1 MAKEKYTLYE
11 VEDISSIRE
20 LMEKAK
26 NAAGDKLAFRYKS
39 GAKVVDV
46 TYNEFYE
53 TTQALGTA
61 LADKGYAD
69 KHVACI
75 GENSYSWLT
84 CYLTVLQGEGVFV
97 PIDKELPDTDIAN
110 IANNSDSVFMF
121 CSGKYEERLRTMHN
135 DGKLPNIQYFV
146 CFDREEDDGIFLS
159 FNKFIDSGRE
169 LYKSGSDIFTSLKRD
184 EYKMAL
190 LVYTSG
196 TTGLAKG
203 VMLSE
208 HNLVSSVKYGL
219 QISTIYTTSLS
230 VLPYHHTYEAVPGI
244 LVALHKRCTICINDN
259 LGAVLRN
266 LTLFKP
272 DYIYLVPAFA
282 EVFYK
287 KIWENAEKNGK
298 ADTLRKG
305 IRISR
310 ILMKLGIDKRRK
322 LFDSVHS
329 AFGGNLREIVCGGAP
344 IRPEIGE
351 FFNDIGITLL
361 NGYGITECS
370 PLVSVNPIMFND
382 PSTVGVPLKC
392 IEVKIDS
399 PDEEGNGEIMVKGD
413 IVMMGYY
420 KDPERTAEC
429 LSEDG
434 WFRTGD
440 YGTLTKWGQLVIT
453 GRKKNLIVLKNG
465 KNVYP
470 EEIENYIAGIP
481 YVKEVVVYSI
491 KDEDGHETGLC
502 AEVFLNKEY
511 LEEKGITNVEETL
524 KADIKEKCDVLPA
537 YKQISKVVIRDVEFE
552 KTTTNKIK
560 RHSIKKD

>member
-20 LMEKAK
+20 LLEKAK
-26 NAAGDKLAFRYKS
+26 NAAGDKLAFRYRV
-39 GAKVVDV
+39 GANDVADV

-53 TTQALGTA
+53 RTQALGTA
-61 LADKGYAD
+61 LASRGLTST
-69 KHVACI
+69 HIACI
-75 GENSYSWLT
+75 GENSYDWLT
-84 CYLTVLQGEGVFV
+84 CYLTVLQSEGVFV
-97 PIDKELPDTDIAN
+97 PVDKELPDSDIKN
-110 IANNSDSVFMF
+110 ILINSDSTVMF
-121 CSGKYEERLRTMHN
+121 CSGKYEARLRAMA
-135 DGKLPNIQYFV
+135 DELPDIKYFIS
-146 CFDREEDDGIFLS
+146 FTLKEDDGKFLS
-159 FNKFIDSGRE
+159 FEKLIEEGRE
-169 LYKSGSDIFTSLKRD
+169 LYKNGSDIFTSQKRD
-184 EYKMAL
+184 EYALAL

-259 LGAVLRN
+259 LSAVLKN
-266 LTLFKP
+266 LTVFKP

-287 KIWENAEKNGK
+287 RIWENAEKSGK

-305 IRISR
+305 IKISR
-310 ILMKLGIDKRRK
+310 VLMKLGIDMRRK
-322 LFDSVHS
+322 IFATVHE

-344 IRPEIGE
+344 IRPEIGQ

-382 PSTVGVPLKC
+382 PNTVGIPLKC
-392 IEVKIDS
+392 IEVKIDN

-420 KDPERTAEC
+420 KMPEQTAEA

-440 YGTLTKWGQLVIT
+440 YGTLTEHGQLVIT
-453 GRKKNLIVLKNG
+453 GRKKNLIVLTNG

-491 KDEDGHETGLC
+491 KDEEGHETGLC
-502 AEVFLNKEY
+502 AEVFLNKDY
-511 LEEKGITNVEETL
+511 IEEKGITDVATTV
-524 KADIKEKCDVLPA
+524 KADIKAACAELPT
-537 YKQISKVVIRDVEFE
+537 YKQIAKVVVRDVEFE

-560 RHSIKKD
+560 RHAIKKD

>member
-11 VEDISSIRE
+11 VEKLTSIRD
-20 LMEKAK
+20 LMEKSK

-39 GAKVVDV
+39 GGKVVDV

-53 TTQALGTA
+53 TTKALGTA
-61 LADKGYAD
+61 LAQKGWG
-69 KHVACI
+69 KSRIACI
-75 GENSYSWLT
+75 GENSYNWL
-84 CYLTVLQGEGVFV
+84 CVYLTVLQGAGVYV
-97 PIDKELPDTDIAN
+97 PIDKELPDTDIKN
-110 IANNSDSVFMF
+110 IVNNSDATVMF
-121 CSGKYEERLRTMHN
+121 CSAKYEERLRAM
-135 DGKLPNIQYFV
+135 KEELPNIECFI
-146 CFDREEDDGIFLS
+146 CFDREEDDGMFLS
-159 FNKFIDSGRE
+159 YKKLLAEGLE
-169 LYKSGSDIFTSLKRD
+169 LYRGGSDIFTSLARD
-184 EYKMAL
+184 EYDLAL

-208 HNLVSSVKYGL
+208 HNLISSVYYGL
-219 QISTIYTTSLS
+219 QMSTIYTTSLS

-259 LGAVLRN
+259 LGSVLKN
-266 LTLFKP
+266 LNLFKP

-287 KIWENAEKNGK
+287 KIWENAEKNGQAK
-298 ADTLRKG
+298 KLRTG
-305 IRISR
+305 IKISR
-310 ILMKLGIDKRRK
+310 LLMKLGIDKRRD
-322 LFDSVHS
+322 LFKSVHA

-344 IRPEIGE
+344 IRAEIGQ
-351 FFNDIGITLL
+351 FFNDIGITLV

-382 PSTVGVPLKC
+382 PNTVGIPLKC
-392 IEVKIDS
+392 VEVKIDN

-420 KDPERTAEC
+420 KNPEETAKA

-440 YGTLTKWGQLVIT
+440 LGTLTKYGQLVIT

-470 EEIENYIAGIP
+470 EEIENYIANVP
-481 YVKEVVVYSI
+481 YVKEVIVSGI
-491 KDEDGHETGLC
+491 ENEDGQEEGLL
-502 AEVFLNKEY
+502 AEVFLNKDYIAEN
-511 LEEKGITNVEETL
+511 GITNPEERV
-524 KADIKEKCDVLPA
+524 AQDIKAACEVLPT
-537 YKQISKVVIRDVEFE
+537 YKQISKVIVRETEFE

-560 RHSIKKD
+560 RKYTKKA

>member
-11 VEDISSIRE
+11 VEDFNSIRE
-20 LMEKAK
+20 LMEKSK
-26 NAAGDKLAFRYKS
+26 NAAGEKIAFRYKN
-39 GAKVVDV
+39 GAKIVDV

-53 TTQALGTA
+53 TTQALGA
-61 LADKGYAD
+61 AIASKGFT
-69 KHVACI
+69 KTHIACI
-75 GENSYSWLT
+75 GENSYKWL
-84 CYLTVLQGEGVFV
+84 CSYLTVLQSDSVFV
-97 PIDKELPDTDIAN
+97 PVDKELPDKDIYN
-110 IANNSDSVFMF
+110 VLTNSDSTVVF
-121 CSGKYEERLRTMHN
+121 CSGKYEERLRAME
-135 DGKLPNIQYFV
+135 DKLEKVTTYI
-146 CFDREEDDGIFLS
+146 CFDRDEDDGKYLS
-159 FNKFIDSGRE
+159 FNKLLTEGFEI
-169 LYKSGSDIFTSLKRD
+169 YKNGSSVFSSQKKN
-184 EYKMAL
+184 EYDMAL

-196 TTGLAKG
+196 TTGNSKG

-208 HNLVSSVKYGL
+208 HNLVSSIKYGM
-219 QISTIYTTSLS
+219 QISTIYDVSLS

-259 LGAVLRN
+259 LGSILKN
-266 LTLFKP
+266 LALFKP
-272 DYIYLVPAFA
+272 EYVYLVPAFV
-282 EVFYK
+282 EIFYK
-287 KIWENAEKNGK
+287 RIWENAEKTGK
-298 ADTLRKG
+298 ADSLRKG

-322 LFDSVHS
+322 IFKSVHD
-329 AFGGNLREIVCGGAP
+329 AFGGNLKEIVCGGAP
-344 IRPEIGE
+344 IRSEIGQ

-392 IEVKIDS
+392 IDVKIDT
-399 PDEEGNGEIMVKGD
+399 PDDEGNGEIMVKGD

-420 KDPERTAEC
+420 KDPEQTKEC
-429 LSEDG
+429 LSSDG

-440 YGTLTKWGQLVIT
+440 YGTITKYGQLVIT
-453 GRKKNLIVLKNG
+453 GRKKNLIVLRNG

-470 EEIENYIAGIP
+470 EEIENYISSVP

-502 AEVFLNKEY
+502 AEIFPDKKY
-511 LEEKGITNVEETL
+511 LEENGIELSEEKAKG
-524 KADIKEKCDVLPA
+524 DIKEKCVQLPT
-537 YKQISKVVIRDVEFE
+537 YKQISKVVIRDKEFE

-560 RHSIKKD
+560 RHSVKNA

>member
-20 LMEKAK
+20 LLEKAK
-26 NAAGDKLAFRYKS
+26 NAAGDKLAFRYRV
-39 GAKVVDV
+39 GANDVADV

-53 TTQALGTA
+53 RTQSLGTA
-61 LADKGYAD
+61 LANRGLTGT
-69 KHVACI
+69 HIACI
-75 GENSYSWLT
+75 GENSYDWLT
-84 CYLTVLQGEGVFV
+84 CYLTVLQSDGVFV
-97 PIDKELPDTDIAN
+97 PVDKELPDADIKN
-110 IANNSDSVFMF
+110 ILINSDSTVMF
-121 CSGKYEERLRTMHN
+121 CSGKYEARLRAMA
-135 DGKLPNIQYFV
+135 DELPNINYFIS
-146 CFDREEDDGIFLS
+146 FTLKEDDGKFLS
-159 FNKFIDSGRE
+159 FEKLIEEGRK
-169 LYKSGSDIFTSLKRD
+169 LYKSGSDIFTSQKRD
-184 EYKMAL
+184 EYALAL

-259 LGAVLRN
+259 LSAVLKN
-266 LTLFKP
+266 LTVFKP

-287 KIWENAEKNGK
+287 RIWENAEKTGK

-305 IRISR
+305 IKISR
-310 ILMKLGIDKRRK
+310 ILMKLGIDMRRK
-322 LFDSVHS
+322 IFATVHE

-344 IRPEIGE
+344 IRPEIGQ

-382 PSTVGVPLKC
+382 PNTVGIPLKC
-392 IEVKIDS
+392 IEVKIDE

-420 KDPERTAEC
+420 KMPEQTAEA

-440 YGTLTKWGQLVIT
+440 YGTLTEHGQLVIT
-453 GRKKNLIVLKNG
+453 GRKKNLIVLTNG

-491 KDEDGHETGLC
+491 KDEEGHETGLC
-502 AEVFLNKEY
+502 AEVFLNKDY
-511 LEEKGITNVEETL
+511 IEEKGITDVQTTI
-524 KADIKEKCDVLPA
+524 KADIKAACAELPT
-537 YKQISKVVIRDVEFE
+537 YKQIAKVVVRDVEFE

-560 RHSIKKD
+560 RHAIKKD